1 MEAVISKIS
10 DIETAAVSIMDQ
22 ANASK
27 KTMSQAM
34 ALKTEEYDKQMEQAT
49 AERLAKLK
57 QDLDADTQKQ
67 LAVQK
72 QQAEQALQA
81 METDY
86 QANHEAYARQIL
98 KSLVEE

>member
-22 ANASK
+22 ANARK
-27 KTMSQAM
+27 KEMSQAM
-34 ALKTEEYDKQMEQAT
+34 ALKTEEYDGQMEQAT
-49 AERLAKLK
+49 AKRLARLK
-57 QDLDADTQKQ
+57 QELDADTQKQ

-72 QQAEQALQA
+72 QQTEQILQA
-81 METDY
+81 MENDY

-98 KSLVEE
+98 KSLIEE